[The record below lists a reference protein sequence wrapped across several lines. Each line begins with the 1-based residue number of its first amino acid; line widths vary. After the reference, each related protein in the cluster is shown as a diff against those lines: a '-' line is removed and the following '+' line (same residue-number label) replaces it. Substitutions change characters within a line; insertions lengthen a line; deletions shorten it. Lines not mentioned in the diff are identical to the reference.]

1 MSQSVE
7 FEGSKNLHLQ
17 IHNKDRPAES
27 CLSLPSKRLENTRAR
42 AKLGVWALLSRRTC
56 AYNFVGEFPSIT
68 PVLLKLQ
75 RLHAVYNQH
84 VMASQRAKRQ

>member
-42 AKLGVWALLSRRTC
+42 AKLGVWALPSRRTRT
-56 AYNFVGEFPSIT
+56 YNSLYHAGLAEIT
-68 PVLLKLQ
+68 EITCSLQ
-75 RLHAVYNQH
+75 PTCHGKPKGQ
-84 VMASQRAKRQ
+84 ASMTFH